1 MNSKII
7 TGLALVIGLLIAIVM
22 AVQVGQSD
30 FKTVYIT
37 TIFIF
42 SVPIC
47 LLLGMRSWY
56 ILPFAMTAGLP
67 AIPLTATKSL
77 SLAEFGIPLF
87 CGLLLLAVIQGRQRF
102 QMKIGDW
109 WPLLLCGSWVMMI
122 ALLNG
127 VGLDIL
133 GSEKM
138 GGRAYL
144 TIGIYIP
151 AMLALSQISIRDKE
165 ARRVCWLLLVTK
177 TLSGI
182 YMMINFFLSQEEQ
195 GFYGWQQGFSGMA
208 MGGVM
213 LLFARNTPIKVIK
226 SPLYS
231 CLYLVLLVMVLYS
244 GKRMGLVICCVI
256 PMIAAFW
263 HRQAMVSLFA
273 SVAAFLLIITAVT
286 VQNEV
291 TSLPKTVQRAL
302 SFLPGDWDWEVKQT
316 SEKAIFRNT
325 LNRWAMLEV
334 EENPIIGRGLT
345 LSREDLRLMED
356 KAYVYQI
363 MFPEDDPQ
371 AFSFIASKMWHST
384 WLGLAAT
391 FGIPMTIFWLCVQIS
406 VLKRS
411 WKLGH
416 TGSVSSWQGTLLAMI
431 FFMMCSGVITS
442 FTSGNAASLFKGAA
456 LQLGILAAIKNGKRD
471 DSLEQMIKL
480 EVANDRLT
488 GK

>member
-1 MNSKII
+1 
-7 TGLALVIGLLIAIVM
+7 
-22 AVQVGQSD
+22 
-30 FKTVYIT
+30 
-37 TIFIF
+37 
-42 SVPIC
+42 
-47 LLLGMRSWY
+47 
-56 ILPFAMTAGLP
+56 
-67 AIPLTATKSL
+67 
-77 SLAEFGIPLF
+77 
-87 CGLLLLAVIQGRQRF
+87 
-102 QMKIGDW
+102 
-109 WPLLLCGSWVMMI
+109 
-122 ALLNG
+122 
-127 VGLDIL
+127 
-133 GSEKM
+133 
-138 GGRAYL
+138 
-144 TIGIYIP
+144 
-151 AMLALSQISIRDKE
+151 
-165 ARRVCWLLLVTK
+165 
-177 TLSGI
+177 
-182 YMMINFFLSQEEQ
+182 
-195 GFYGWQQGFSGMA
+195 
-208 MGGVM
+208 
-213 LLFARNTPIKVIK
+213 
-226 SPLYS
+226 
-231 CLYLVLLVMVLYS
+231 
-244 GKRMGLVICCVI
+244 VICCVI